1 MSRIVFKETLS
12 PLSPSP
18 PKLPIA
24 IKVKRAI
31 ITTTKRRGAAVT
43 SPNDDFAI
51 QTLSLSRKFGDL
63 VAVDGIDLSIKK
75 GELFALLG
83 PNGAGKTTTINMLCC
98 LLKPTS
104 GTARI
109 MGYDVLK
116 QPYRVK
122 EIIGVSPQET
132 VISERLNSRENLE
145 LIGRTHGIEAAELKT
160 RSQELLKTMGLE
172 ARAKDQVRKFSGGM
186 KRRLNIM
193 MALVHDPQVVFLDEP
208 TLGLDPQARRAIWEY
223 IIRLKKEK
231 TILLTTHYM
240 DEADFLADRIGI
252 MDEGKIAALG
262 TVRELKNSLLEK
274 QTMVIQAQ
282 DLNPQAVAKIRA
294 KYAEVET
301 TGDTMVISD
310 KQLSFQEIVDLLH
323 DSGVAIRSAYFK
335 EPTLEDVFL
344 QITGKELRE

>member
-1 MSRIVFKETLS
+1 VNS
-12 PLSPSP
+12 P
-18 PKLPIA
+18 K
-24 IKVKRAI
+24 
-31 ITTTKRRGAAVT
+31 
-43 SPNDDFAI
+43 DDFAV
-51 QTLSLSRKFGDL
+51 QTLNLTRKFGDL
-63 VAVDGIDLSIKK
+63 VAVDGIDLNIKK

-109 MGYDVLK
+109 MGYDILK
-116 QPYRVK
+116 QPFRVK
-122 EIIGVSPQET
+122 GTIGVSPQET
-132 VISERLNSRENLE
+132 VLSERLNSRENLE
-145 LIGRTHGIEAAELKT
+145 LIGRTHGMEATELKS
-160 RSQELLKTMGLE
+160 RSRELLATMGLE

-186 KRRLNIM
+186 KRRLNII

-223 IIRLKKEK
+223 IVRLKKEK

-252 MDEGKIAALG
+252 MDEGKIVALG
-262 TVRELKNSLLEK
+262 TSHELKNSLLEM
-274 QTMVIQAQ
+274 QTMLIQAQ
-282 DLNPQAVAKIRA
+282 DITEAAIEKIRA
-294 KYAEVET
+294 KYAEVEA
-301 TGDTMVISD
+301 TGDTLKISD
-310 KQLSFQEIVDLLH
+310 KQLGFQEIVDLLH
-323 DSGVAIRSAYFK
+323 EAGVAVRSAYMK

>member
-1 MSRIVFKETLS
+1 
-12 PLSPSP
+12 
-18 PKLPIA
+18 
-24 IKVKRAI
+24 
-31 ITTTKRRGAAVT
+31 VT
-43 SPNDDFAI
+43 SPKAERAGTDTDNDFAV
-51 QTLSLSRKFGDL
+51 QTLNLSRKFGDL
-63 VAVDGIDLSIKK
+63 TAVDGIDLGIKK

-83 PNGAGKTTTINMLCC
+83 TNGAGKTTTINMLCC

-104 GTARI
+104 GTACI

-172 ARAKDQVRKFSGGM
+172 ARAKDQVHKFSGGM

-193 MALVHDPQVVFLDEP
+193 MALVHNPRVVFLDEP

-252 MDEGKIAALG
+252 MDEGKIVALG
-262 TVRELKNSLLEK
+262 TGRELKNSLLEK
-274 QTMVIQAQ
+274 QTMVIQAP
-282 DLNPQAVAKIRA
+282 DLNPQAVEKIRT
-294 KYAEVET
+294 KYAEVEV
-301 TGDTMVISD
+301 TGDNMVISD
-310 KQLSFQEIVDLLH
+310 EQLSFQEIVDLLH
-323 DSGVAIRSAYFK
+323 DAGVVIRSAYFK